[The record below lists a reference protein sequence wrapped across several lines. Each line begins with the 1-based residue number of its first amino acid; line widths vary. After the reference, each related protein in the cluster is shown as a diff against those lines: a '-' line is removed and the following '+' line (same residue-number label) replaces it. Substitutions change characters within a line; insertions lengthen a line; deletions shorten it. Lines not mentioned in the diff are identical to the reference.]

1 MRRIKSRTQTPRDVY
16 EEEEEEEEEDH
27 LECETTM
34 MMMMMTTTTTTSPT
48 PFVSSCRRE
57 VKKRSSKNVRS
68 RTPFVTERQSTRWR
82 RFYSTTTR
90 TTRASCTTKT
100 RFDVYIE
107 DTDHYAVVYYANYF
121 RFCAKAFE
129 NALRMRGEFGRD
141 DDVVECYR
149 IEEAKYQQPAVL
161 GDVLTVETTIVNDN
175 GDDGITWKRWIVE
188 HTVRK
193 RRGEKDDADDA
204 PVFTCRVRYGRA
216 DQSGCRDSEDSTSSD
231 TDRIRAT
238 NIRLFASELN
248 HRSVWHADVLR
259 WFERNRTDLI
269 GGPKALETLKSK
281 DDCVV
286 VVSSIRDVRISSD
299 ALANVHSMEFTT
311 HVDAGEP
318 ISLSSFSSVRFLR
331 RDVQCEFDQRV
342 CLDDAVVASG
352 KVTCTV
358 LKRDTMRPRASPDS
372 LKARLLRVA

>member
-1 MRRIKSRTQTPRDVY
+1 
-16 EEEEEEEEEDH
+16 
-27 LECETTM
+27 
-34 MMMMMTTTTTTSPT
+34 MTTTTTTTPP
-48 PFVSSCRRE
+48 PFVSSCRK
-57 VKKRSSKNVRS
+57 VKHSSNIRS
-68 RTPFVTERQSTRWR
+68 RTPFLTERRIRWR
-82 RFYSTTTR
+82 RFSSIGDATR
-90 TTRASCTTKT
+90 TASFTTKT

-129 NALRMRGEFGRD
+129 SALRMRGEFGRD

-161 GDVLTVETTIVNDN
+161 GDVLTIETTIVNDDDDN
-175 GDDGITWKRWIVE
+175 GDDGVTWKRWIVE

-193 RRGEKDDADDA
+193 RRGEKDDDGDA
-204 PVFTCRVRYGRA
+204 SVFMCRVRYGRA
-216 DQSGCRDSEDSTSSD
+216 NQSGCRDSEDSTSSD

-299 ALANVHSMEFTT
+299 AIANAHSMEFTT

-372 LKARLLRVA
+372 LKASLLRVA

>member
-1 MRRIKSRTQTPRDVY
+1 
-16 EEEEEEEEEDH
+16 
-27 LECETTM
+27 M
-34 MMMMMTTTTTTSPT
+34 MMMTTTTTTTTTSPT
-48 PFVSSCRRE
+48 PFVSSCRE

-90 TTRASCTTKT
+90 TTASCTTKT

-204 PVFTCRVRYGRA
+204 RCSRVECDTVEPIRA
-216 DQSGCRDSEDSTSSD
+216 DVG
-231 TDRIRAT
+231 I
-238 NIRLFASELN
+238 
-248 HRSVWHADVLR
+248 
-259 WFERNRTDLI
+259 
-269 GGPKALETLKSK
+269 
-281 DDCVV
+281 
-286 VVSSIRDVRISSD
+286 VRI
-299 ALANVHSMEFTT
+299 V
-311 HVDAGEP
+311 
-318 ISLSSFSSVRFLR
+318 
-331 RDVQCEFDQRV
+331 
-342 CLDDAVVASG
+342 
-352 KVTCTV
+352 
-358 LKRDTMRPRASPDS
+358 
-372 LKARLLRVA
+372 RVATQIESERRTFVCSRLN

>member
-1 MRRIKSRTQTPRDVY
+1 
-16 EEEEEEEEEDH
+16 
-27 LECETTM
+27 

-90 TTRASCTTKT
+90 TTASCTTKT

>member
-1 MRRIKSRTQTPRDVY
+1 M
-16 EEEEEEEEEDH
+16 
-27 LECETTM
+27 
-34 MMMMMTTTTTTSPT
+34 
-48 PFVSSCRRE
+48 
-57 VKKRSSKNVRS
+57 
-68 RTPFVTERQSTRWR
+68 
-82 RFYSTTTR
+82 
-90 TTRASCTTKT
+90 
-100 RFDVYIE
+100 
-107 DTDHYAVVYYANYF
+107 
-121 RFCAKAFE
+121 
-129 NALRMRGEFGRD
+129 
-141 DDVVECYR
+141 
-149 IEEAKYQQPAVL
+149 
-161 GDVLTVETTIVNDN
+161 
-175 GDDGITWKRWIVE
+175 
-188 HTVRK
+188 RK
-193 RRGEKDDADDA
+193 RRGEKDDDGDA
-204 PVFTCRVRYGRA
+204 SVFTCRVRYGRA
-216 DQSGCRDSEDSTSSD
+216 NQSGCRDSEDSTSSD

-286 VVSSIRDVRISSD
+286 VVSSIRDVHISSD
-299 ALANVHSMEFTT
+299 AIANAHSMEFTT

-372 LKARLLRVA
+372 LKASLLRVA